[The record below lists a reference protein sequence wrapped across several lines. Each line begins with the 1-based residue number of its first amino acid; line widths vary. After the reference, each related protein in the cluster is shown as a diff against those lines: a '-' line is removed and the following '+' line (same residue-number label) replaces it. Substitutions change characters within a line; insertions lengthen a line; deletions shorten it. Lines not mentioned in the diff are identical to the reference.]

1 MHQCRPHTPL
11 FGCDVDKVLHLT
23 KTRPAHC
30 DMDNLFESS
39 DMFLTDDDDTI
50 STVMELP
57 KSHNSSELIEDST
70 IFELNLE
77 NEEEQVLNL
86 GSEKSNLQVLTVN
99 AMNVNQDARH
109 LNVSPHGNYTFEF
122 SSVGKNDGLLKM
134 RFNANIDEEY
144 ELGAIKKNDETHDHE
159 RKDDKTH
166 IIDVGGISES
176 LEHNPTP
183 VDNGDFQGSSSS
195 RVVYTMV
202 VPREELAGASIDV
215 MPSKHLVTIRAQ
227 RNNSVCTPASCQLE
241 RVLTVLDGKYNVWLP
256 NRFSL
261 LTDVQVED
269 ITKMELLL
277 VYKGISKL
285 SKMAILTF
293 KGCNCHWLHSFPQ
306 PAAGAVDEFLELP
319 TNYGPQDDLTVESVA
334 HATEQELQADE

>member
-1 MHQCRPHTPL
+1 MLTFTSGLLVVINTSPISVRYVMLHMTL
-11 FGCDVDKVLHLT
+11 LVLERNVPTQAIFLNMSMTSLSIPGSALT
-23 KTRPAHC
+23 EYD
-30 DMDNLFESS
+30 DMRFFPILFESQ
-39 DMFLTDDDDTI
+39 LP
-50 STVMELP
+50 VMELP
-57 KSHNSSELIEDST
+57 KSPNSSELIEDST

-77 NEEEQVLNL
+77 NEEEQVLNQ

-99 AMNVNQDARH
+99 AMNVTQDARH

-166 IIDVGGISES
+166 MIDVGGISES

-241 RVLTVLDGKYNVWLP
+241 RGQDGHLAKLGD
-256 NRFSL
+256 
-261 LTDVQVED
+261 T
-269 ITKMELLL
+269 L
-277 VYKGISKL
+277 VYEQQLHLSDVFYLHVSKQRE
-285 SKMAILTF
+285 TVR
-293 KGCNCHWLHSFPQ
+293 Q
-306 PAAGAVDEFLELP
+306 PHIVLP
-319 TNYGPQDDLTVESVA
+319 VQNRENSPTEASV
-334 HATEQELQADE
+334 

>member
-1 MHQCRPHTPL
+1 
-11 FGCDVDKVLHLT
+11 
-23 KTRPAHC
+23 
-30 DMDNLFESS
+30 
-39 DMFLTDDDDTI
+39 
-50 STVMELP
+50 MELP

-99 AMNVNQDARH
+99 AMNVTQDARH
-109 LNVSPHGNYTFEF
+109 LNVSPHRNYTFEF

-134 RFNANIDEEY
+134 RFNANIDKEY

-166 IIDVGGISES
+166 MIDVGRISES

-202 VPREELAGASIDV
+202 VPREELAGASMDV

-241 RVLTVLDGKYNVWLP
+241 RAVGKEAPRLFALLIDRNTDYLFLQDLWV
-256 NRFSL
+256 RFERLAGCTQPETTSTSYHVAETSIYSSKWARKQMVRRSRDTPPPSL
-261 LTDVQVED
+261 SHT
-269 ITKMELLL
+269 MR
-277 VYKGISKL
+277 Y
-285 SKMAILTF
+285 
-293 KGCNCHWLHSFPQ
+293 
-306 PAAGAVDEFLELP
+306 
-319 TNYGPQDDLTVESVA
+319 
-334 HATEQELQADE
+334 